1 MDMIWV
7 GARDD
12 NEKYNSSFSVFRIIA
27 GSLQGEATAFN
38 GPLNKH
44 QL

>member
-12 NEKYNSSFSVFRIIA
+12 NEKDNSSFSVFRIMETLFCCNFRNCPA
-27 GSLQGEATAFN
+27 LAKE
-38 GPLNKH
+38 
-44 QL
+44 